1 MITSLS
7 LSLLFLDETSFIHL
21 FLHFFLY
28 IFFLVTSRPESY
40 FFLRR
45 FLSSIS
51 LLLLL
56 SFFFC
61 FVFLRNVTHLHFPR
75 HVETFFAC
83 KLLVSLALALSSACH
98 REPSLSLFAPS
109 KPRGNQ
115 PIFSY
120 PQRLIRQQSC
130 TQRLT
135 KLSFAF
141 LPSIN

>member
-56 SFFFC
+56 SFFFLFC
-61 FVFLRNVTHLHFPR
+61 FSTKRY
-75 HVETFFAC
+75 
-83 KLLVSLALALSSACH
+83 SLALSSACRNVLRLQITRLFSTCTFLGMSSRTFTFSVRTFQTT
-98 REPSLSLFAPS
+98 REPTYFLVSPTFDSPTILHA
-109 KPRGNQ
+109 KINKA
-115 PIFSY
+115 IV
-120 PQRLIRQQSC
+120 RLPP
-130 TQRLT
+130 
-135 KLSFAF
+135 F
-141 LPSIN
+141 N